1 MNILYYKNEFNMS
14 IGFQFLS
21 KSFDNGTINKI
32 SYKQIKTFLYLMNE
46 KIDHNKFND
55 NDIYYIYIN
64 IFPSSGYKTIIN
76 DDLTFNIIEPKQGT
90 IVMSS
95 FTNEIIIFK

>member
-32 SYKQIKTFLYLMNE
+32 SYEQIKTFLY
-46 KIDHNKFND
+46 
-55 NDIYYIYIN
+55 
-64 IFPSSGYKTIIN
+64 YKASENALRLKT
-76 DDLTFNIIEPKQGT
+76 G
-90 IVMSS
+90 
-95 FTNEIIIFK
+95 EIL